1 MSIVL
6 SVKGVSETSSENRWI
21 HMEFVSEGQT
31 VNSQFYCGVLKR
43 LRDRIRRVRREILD
57 KWILH
62 HDNAP
67 SHTAFIVADLLVKMG
82 VTTLPQPPYSPDVAP
97 PDFFFVPENQEGPK
111 RTAPRDSREGERS
124 CDDLFAGDAR

>member
-1 MSIVL
+1 M
-6 SVKGVSETSSENRWI
+6 
-21 HMEFVSEGQT
+21 
-31 VNSQFYCGVLKR
+31 
-43 LRDRIRRVRREILD
+43 RDRIRRVRREILD

-97 PDFFFVPENQEGPK
+97 PDFFLFPK
-111 RTAPRDSREGERS
+111 IKRALKGQHHGTLERVKAAATTCLREIPVEAFQGAYEEWVKRWKMCIESGGEY
-124 CDDLFAGDAR
+124 FEKF

>member
-1 MSIVL
+1 ML
-6 SVKGVSETSSENRWI
+6 RQAYGDDAMFQNR
-21 HMEFVSEGQT
+21 
-31 VNSQFYCGVLKR
+31 
-43 LRDRIRRVRREILD
+43 ILD

-97 PDFFFVPENQEGPK
+97 PDFFCSRKSRGP
-111 RTAPRDSREGERS
+111 
-124 CDDLFAGDAR
+124 